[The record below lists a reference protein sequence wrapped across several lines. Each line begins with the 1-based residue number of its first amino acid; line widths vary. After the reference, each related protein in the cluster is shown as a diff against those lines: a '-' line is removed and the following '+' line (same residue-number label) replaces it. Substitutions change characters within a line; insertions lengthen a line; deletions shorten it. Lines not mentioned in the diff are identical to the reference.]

1 MFDVGFVEL
10 LVIGVVA
17 LLVLGPERLPA
28 AARTVGGLLRRAR
41 SSWNSLRGELERE
54 FAAEELKRSIGNTA
68 RQLDLSADLRKA
80 TEGLDPLAAVK
91 SATANAAAP
100 APDAAPAT
108 TRQPWSRRRRPP
120 ASAPRMTE
128 SLPEG
133 DREQPFIAHLV
144 ELRNRLLRAVAAVLV
159 VFVALVPF
167 ANRLYSLLAA
177 PLLAKLPQ
185 GTQMVAIDVATPFLT
200 PIKLAFFAAIV
211 VAMPYLLF
219 QAWAFVA
226 PGLYRHEKRLA
237 TPLLVSAIVLFY
249 VGCAFAY
256 FLVMPVVFGFLT
268 ATVPE
273 GVAMMTD
280 ISHYLDFVLVLF
292 LAFGLCFQVPVAV
305 VILVILGVA
314 TPATLARSRP
324 YVIVGAFVVGAV
336 LTPPDVLS
344 QVMLAVPMCLLYEV
358 GILAARA
365 ITRDREARAAR
376 SG

>member
-1 MFDVGFVEL
+1 
-10 LVIGVVA
+10 
-17 LLVLGPERLPA
+17 
-28 AARTVGGLLRRAR
+28 
-41 SSWNSLRGELERE
+41 
-54 FAAEELKRSIGNTA
+54 
-68 RQLDLSADLRKA
+68 
-80 TEGLDPLAAVK
+80 
-91 SATANAAAP
+91 
-100 APDAAPAT
+100 
-108 TRQPWSRRRRPP
+108 
-120 ASAPRMTE
+120 MTE
-128 SLPEG
+128 PLPEG

-200 PIKLAFFAAIV
+200 PIKLAFFAAIF

-314 TPATLARSRP
+314 TPATLVRSRP

>member
-1 MFDVGFVEL
+1 
-10 LVIGVVA
+10 
-17 LLVLGPERLPA
+17 
-28 AARTVGGLLRRAR
+28 
-41 SSWNSLRGELERE
+41 
-54 FAAEELKRSIGNTA
+54 
-68 RQLDLSADLRKA
+68 
-80 TEGLDPLAAVK
+80 
-91 SATANAAAP
+91 
-100 APDAAPAT
+100 
-108 TRQPWSRRRRPP
+108 
-120 ASAPRMTE
+120 MTE
-128 SLPEG
+128 PLPEG

-314 TPATLARSRP
+314 TPATLVRSRP

>member
-1 MFDVGFVEL
+1 
-10 LVIGVVA
+10 
-17 LLVLGPERLPA
+17 
-28 AARTVGGLLRRAR
+28 
-41 SSWNSLRGELERE
+41 
-54 FAAEELKRSIGNTA
+54 
-68 RQLDLSADLRKA
+68 
-80 TEGLDPLAAVK
+80 
-91 SATANAAAP
+91 
-100 APDAAPAT
+100 
-108 TRQPWSRRRRPP
+108 
-120 ASAPRMTE
+120 MTE

-292 LAFGLCFQVPVAV
+292 LAFGLCFEVPVAT
-305 VILVILGVA
+305 VIVVA
-314 TPATLARSRP
+314 TGWLSIEQLKRSRP
-324 YVIVGAFVVGAV
+324 YVIVGAFVIGAIF
-336 LTPPDVLS
+336 TPPDVIS
-344 QVMLAVPMCLLYEV
+344 QLMLAIPLCLLFELGLLV
-358 GILAARA
+358 ARFTGA
-365 ITRDREARAAR
+365 RDTLKAEAD
-376 SG
+376 

>member
-1 MFDVGFVEL
+1 
-10 LVIGVVA
+10 
-17 LLVLGPERLPA
+17 
-28 AARTVGGLLRRAR
+28 
-41 SSWNSLRGELERE
+41 
-54 FAAEELKRSIGNTA
+54 
-68 RQLDLSADLRKA
+68 
-80 TEGLDPLAAVK
+80 
-91 SATANAAAP
+91 
-100 APDAAPAT
+100 
-108 TRQPWSRRRRPP
+108 
-120 ASAPRMTE
+120 MTE

-376 SG
+376 PG

>member
-1 MFDVGFVEL
+1 M
-10 LVIGVVA
+10 
-17 LLVLGPERLPA
+17 
-28 AARTVGGLLRRAR
+28 
-41 SSWNSLRGELERE
+41 
-54 FAAEELKRSIGNTA
+54 
-68 RQLDLSADLRKA
+68 
-80 TEGLDPLAAVK
+80 
-91 SATANAAAP
+91 
-100 APDAAPAT
+100 
-108 TRQPWSRRRRPP
+108 
-120 ASAPRMTE
+120 
-128 SLPEG
+128 
-133 DREQPFIAHLV
+133 

-177 PLLAKLPQ
+177 PLLAHLPQ

-200 PIKLAFFAAIV
+200 PIKLAFFAAIF

-273 GVAMMTD
+273 GVGLMTGF
-280 ISHYLDFVLVLF
+280 SHCLDFVLGRFV
-292 LAFGLCFQVPVAV
+292 AFGFCFQVPGAVVIVAV
-305 VILVILGVA
+305 VGVA
-314 TPATLARSRP
+314 TPASLVRSRP

-358 GILAARA
+358 GILASRA

-376 SG
+376 PG

>member
-1 MFDVGFVEL
+1 
-10 LVIGVVA
+10 
-17 LLVLGPERLPA
+17 
-28 AARTVGGLLRRAR
+28 
-41 SSWNSLRGELERE
+41 
-54 FAAEELKRSIGNTA
+54 
-68 RQLDLSADLRKA
+68 
-80 TEGLDPLAAVK
+80 
-91 SATANAAAP
+91 
-100 APDAAPAT
+100 
-108 TRQPWSRRRRPP
+108 
-120 ASAPRMTE
+120 MTE
-128 SLPEG
+128 PLPEG

-200 PIKLAFFAAIV
+200 PIKLAFFAAIF

-314 TPATLARSRP
+314 TPASLVRSRP

-376 SG
+376 PG

>member
-1 MFDVGFVEL
+1 
-10 LVIGVVA
+10 
-17 LLVLGPERLPA
+17 
-28 AARTVGGLLRRAR
+28 
-41 SSWNSLRGELERE
+41 
-54 FAAEELKRSIGNTA
+54 
-68 RQLDLSADLRKA
+68 
-80 TEGLDPLAAVK
+80 
-91 SATANAAAP
+91 
-100 APDAAPAT
+100 
-108 TRQPWSRRRRPP
+108 
-120 ASAPRMTE
+120 MTE
-128 SLPEG
+128 PLPEG

-314 TPATLARSRP
+314 TPATLVRSRP

-344 QVMLAVPMCLLYEV
+344 QVMLAVPMCLLYEI

>member
-1 MFDVGFVEL
+1 
-10 LVIGVVA
+10 
-17 LLVLGPERLPA
+17 
-28 AARTVGGLLRRAR
+28 
-41 SSWNSLRGELERE
+41 
-54 FAAEELKRSIGNTA
+54 
-68 RQLDLSADLRKA
+68 
-80 TEGLDPLAAVK
+80 
-91 SATANAAAP
+91 
-100 APDAAPAT
+100 
-108 TRQPWSRRRRPP
+108 
-120 ASAPRMTE
+120 MTE
-128 SLPEG
+128 ALPEG
-133 DREQPFIAHLV
+133 DREQPFVAHLV
-144 ELRNRLLRAVAAVLV
+144 ELRSRLLRAVAAVLL
-159 VFVALVPF
+159 VFVATVPF

-177 PLLAKLPQ
+177 PLMAKLPQ

-200 PIKLAFFAAIV
+200 PIKLAFFAAIFV
-211 VAMPYLLF
+211 VMPYLLF

-226 PGLYRHEKRLA
+226 PGLYRQEKRLA

-256 FLVMPVVFGFLT
+256 FLVLPVVFGFLT
-268 ATVPE
+268 ASVPE

-280 ISHYLDFVLVLF
+280 ISLYLDFVLVMF

-314 TPATLARSRP
+314 TPATLVRSRP

-358 GILAARA
+358 GLIASRA
-365 ITRDREARAAR
+365 IVRSRDAGAAA

>member
-1 MFDVGFVEL
+1 
-10 LVIGVVA
+10 
-17 LLVLGPERLPA
+17 
-28 AARTVGGLLRRAR
+28 
-41 SSWNSLRGELERE
+41 
-54 FAAEELKRSIGNTA
+54 
-68 RQLDLSADLRKA
+68 
-80 TEGLDPLAAVK
+80 
-91 SATANAAAP
+91 
-100 APDAAPAT
+100 
-108 TRQPWSRRRRPP
+108 
-120 ASAPRMTE
+120 MTE
-128 SLPEG
+128 PLPEG

-200 PIKLAFFAAIV
+200 PIKLAFFAAIF

-314 TPATLARSRP
+314 TPASLVRSRP

-344 QVMLAVPMCLLYEV
+344 QVMLAVPMCLLYEI

-376 SG
+376 PG

>member
-1 MFDVGFVEL
+1 
-10 LVIGVVA
+10 
-17 LLVLGPERLPA
+17 
-28 AARTVGGLLRRAR
+28 
-41 SSWNSLRGELERE
+41 
-54 FAAEELKRSIGNTA
+54 
-68 RQLDLSADLRKA
+68 
-80 TEGLDPLAAVK
+80 
-91 SATANAAAP
+91 
-100 APDAAPAT
+100 
-108 TRQPWSRRRRPP
+108 
-120 ASAPRMTE
+120 
-128 SLPEG
+128 
-133 DREQPFIAHLV
+133 V

-200 PIKLAFFAAIV
+200 PIKLAFFAAIF

-314 TPATLARSRP
+314 TPASLVRSRP

>member
-1 MFDVGFVEL
+1 
-10 LVIGVVA
+10 
-17 LLVLGPERLPA
+17 
-28 AARTVGGLLRRAR
+28 
-41 SSWNSLRGELERE
+41 
-54 FAAEELKRSIGNTA
+54 
-68 RQLDLSADLRKA
+68 
-80 TEGLDPLAAVK
+80 
-91 SATANAAAP
+91 
-100 APDAAPAT
+100 
-108 TRQPWSRRRRPP
+108 
-120 ASAPRMTE
+120 MTE
-128 SLPEG
+128 PLPEG

-200 PIKLAFFAAIV
+200 PIKLAFFAAIF

-314 TPATLARSRP
+314 TPASLVRSRP

>member
-1 MFDVGFVEL
+1 
-10 LVIGVVA
+10 
-17 LLVLGPERLPA
+17 
-28 AARTVGGLLRRAR
+28 
-41 SSWNSLRGELERE
+41 
-54 FAAEELKRSIGNTA
+54 
-68 RQLDLSADLRKA
+68 
-80 TEGLDPLAAVK
+80 
-91 SATANAAAP
+91 
-100 APDAAPAT
+100 
-108 TRQPWSRRRRPP
+108 
-120 ASAPRMTE
+120 MTE
-128 SLPEG
+128 ELPEG
-133 DREQPFIAHLV
+133 DREQPFVAHLV
-144 ELRNRLLRAVAAVLV
+144 ELRSRLLRAVVAVLV
-159 VFVALVPF
+159 VFAGLVPF
-167 ANRLYSLLAA
+167 ANKLYSLLAT
-177 PLLAKLPQ
+177 PLLAKLPS

-200 PIKLAFFAAIV
+200 PIKLAFFAAIFIS
-211 VAMPYLLF
+211 MPFLLY

-237 TPLLVSAIVLFY
+237 TPLLVSATLLFY

-292 LAFGLCFQVPVAV
+292 LAFGFCFQVPVAV

-314 TPATLARSRP
+314 TPETLVRSRP

-358 GILAARA
+358 GLVAARA
-365 ITRDREARAAR
+365 VVRSHAADAAR